1 MKKVTNSAMNREMR
15 TPPTSANLRK
25 GDQVQVITGRDKG
38 KSGRVLAVN
47 PAKRTVTVEHVGII
61 KRHTRPNPSKNVKGG
76 IVEKEGSMSISNIL
90 LLCPACNKGTRLGHK
105 VLPDGTKERIC
116 RRCGNTLEK

>member
-1 MKKVTNSAMNREMR
+1 
-15 TPPTSANLRK
+15 
-25 GDQVQVITGRDKG
+25 
-38 KSGRVLAVN
+38 
-47 PAKRTVTVEHVGII
+47 
-61 KRHTRPNPSKNVKGG
+61 VKGG
-76 IVEKEGSMSISNIL
+76 IVEKEGPLPISNVL

>member
-1 MKKVTNSAMNREMR
+1 MRNRVEQSPSSAGIK
-15 TPPTSANLRK
+15 K
-25 GDQVQVITGRDKG
+25 GDQVRVMTGRDRG
-38 KSGRVLAVN
+38 KTGRVLAVN
-47 PAKRTVTVEHVGII
+47 PAKRTVMVEHANMI
-61 KRHTRPNPSKNVKGG
+61 KRHTRANPSKNVKGG
-76 IVEKEGSMSISNIL
+76 VLEKEGSMSISNIL